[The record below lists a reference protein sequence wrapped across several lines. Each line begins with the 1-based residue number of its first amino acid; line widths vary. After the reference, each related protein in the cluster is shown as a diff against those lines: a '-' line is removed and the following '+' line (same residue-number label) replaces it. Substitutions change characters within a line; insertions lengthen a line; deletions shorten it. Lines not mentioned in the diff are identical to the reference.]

1 MKRISPSYLLESATT
16 LSHWKERTM
25 ADLVRF
31 GVSIPDDLLE
41 KFDVLISQKG
51 YTNRS
56 EAIRDLIRDR
66 LVEDQWSESEHEV
79 VGTVTVV
86 YNHEQSELAQ
96 KLTEI
101 QHRNH
106 DLIISGVHVHLDHH
120 NCLEVL
126 IMRGPS
132 DEVKKTGELLAST
145 RGVKHGKITMTTT
158 GKELD

>member
-1 MKRISPSYLLESATT
+1 
-16 LSHWKERTM
+16 M

-31 GVSIPDDLLE
+31 GVSIPDDLLD
-41 KFDVLISQKG
+41 KFDILIAEQG

-56 EAIRDLIRDR
+56 EAIRDLIRNR
-66 LVEDQWSESEHEV
+66 FVEDEWSRSEEDV

-101 QHRNH
+101 QHRKH
-106 DLIISGVHVHLDHH
+106 DLIISSVHVHLDQH

-126 IMRGPS
+126 IMRGAPA
-132 DEVKKTGELLAST
+132 EVKKAGELLIST

>member
-1 MKRISPSYLLESATT
+1 MMRLSLLEPRGGPLMS
-16 LSHWKERTM
+16 E
-25 ADLVRF
+25 LVRF

-41 KFDVLISQKG
+41 KFDVLIAQKG

-66 LVEDQWSESEHEV
+66 LVEDQWGQDEHEV

-86 YNHEQSELAQ
+86 YNHEQSDLAQ

-101 QHRNH
+101 QHRKH
-106 DLIISGVHVHLDHH
+106 DLIVSSVHVHLDAH

-126 IMRGPS
+126 IMRGRA
-132 DEVKKTGELLAST
+132 DEVRRAGQLLIST
-145 RGVKHGKITMTTT
+145 RGVKHGKITSTTT
-158 GKELD
+158 GEEID

>member
-1 MKRISPSYLLESATT
+1 
-16 LSHWKERTM
+16 M

-31 GVSIPDDLLE
+31 GVSIPNDLLD
-41 KFDVLISQKG
+41 KFDALIGTQG

-66 LVEDQWSESEHEV
+66 LVEDQWKHAATEV

-86 YNHEQSELAQ
+86 YDHERSELAQ

-101 QHRNH
+101 QHRQH
-106 DLIISGVHVHLDHH
+106 DLIVSSVHVHLDQH

-126 IMRGPS
+126 IVRG
-132 DEVKKTGELLAST
+132 EAEKVKRAGEQLIST
-145 RGVKHGKITMTTT
+145 RGVKHGKLTMTTS
-158 GKELD
+158 GSGID

>member
-1 MKRISPSYLLESATT
+1 MG
-16 LSHWKERTM
+16 
-25 ADLVRF
+25 DLVRF

-41 KFDVLISQKG
+41 KFDALINQKG

-66 LVEDQWSESEHEV
+66 LVEDQWTAADHEV
-79 VGTVTVV
+79 VGTATVV

-101 QHRNH
+101 QHKRHN
-106 DLIISGVHVHLDHH
+106 LIVSAVHVHLDAH

-126 IMRGPS
+126 IMRGTA
-132 DEVKKTGELLAST
+132 DEVRKAGELLIST

-158 GKELD
+158 GSELE

>member
-1 MKRISPSYLLESATT
+1 
-16 LSHWKERTM
+16 M

-41 KFDVLISQKG
+41 KFDSLITEKG

-66 LVEDQWSESEHEV
+66 LVEDHWSQSDHEV

-86 YNHEQSELAQ
+86 YNHEQSDLAQ

-101 QHRNH
+101 QHRQH
-106 DLIISGVHVHLDHH
+106 DLIISAVHVHLDAH

-126 IMRGPS
+126 IVRGGA
-132 DEVKKTGELLAST
+132 EVVRKAGELLIST

-158 GKELD
+158 GKEID

>member
-1 MKRISPSYLLESATT
+1 
-16 LSHWKERTM
+16 M
-25 ADLVRF
+25 ADLLRF
-31 GVSIPDDLLE
+31 GVSIPDDLLV
-41 KFDVLISQKG
+41 KFDALISEKG

-86 YNHEQSELAQ
+86 YNHEQSDLAQ

-101 QHRNH
+101 QHRKY
-106 DLIISGVHVHLDHH
+106 DLIVSSVHVHLDAH

-126 IMRGPS
+126 IMRGRS
-132 DEVKKTGELLAST
+132 EEVRRAGEALIST

-158 GKELD
+158 GQELA

>member
-1 MKRISPSYLLESATT
+1 
-16 LSHWKERTM
+16 M

-41 KFDVLISQKG
+41 KFDVLIAEKG

-66 LVEDQWSESEHEV
+66 LVEDEWSVSEHEV

-86 YNHEQSELAQ
+86 YNHEQSDLAQ
-96 KLTEI
+96 KLPEL
-101 QHRNH
+101 QHRPH
-106 DLIISGVHVHLDHH
+106 QLEISSLHVHLDQH

-126 IMRGPS
+126 IIRGRS
-132 DEVKKTGELLAST
+132 EAVRKVGQLLIST

-158 GKELD
+158 GQELD

>member
-1 MKRISPSYLLESATT
+1 
-16 LSHWKERTM
+16 M

-31 GVSIPDDLLE
+31 GVSIPDDLLD
-41 KFDVLISQKG
+41 KFDVLIAEKG

-66 LVEDQWSESEHEV
+66 LVEDEWSASDHEV

-86 YNHEQSELAQ
+86 YNHEQSDLAQ
-96 KLTEI
+96 KLTQI
-101 QHRNH
+101 QHRQH
-106 DLIISGVHVHLDHH
+106 ELVISSLHVHLDQH

-126 IMRGPS
+126 VIRGRS
-132 DEVKKTGELLAST
+132 EDVKKVGQLLIST

-158 GKELD
+158 GQELD

>member
-1 MKRISPSYLLESATT
+1 
-16 LSHWKERTM
+16 M

-41 KFDVLISQKG
+41 KFDVLISEKG

-66 LVEDQWSESEHEV
+66 LVEDQWNESDHVV

-101 QHRNH
+101 QHRQH
-106 DLIISGVHVHLDHH
+106 DLIISSVHVHLDAH

-126 IMRGPS
+126 IMRGTS
-132 DEVKKTGELLAST
+132 GEVRRAGEMLIST

>member
-1 MKRISPSYLLESATT
+1 
-16 LSHWKERTM
+16 M

-31 GVSIPDDLLE
+31 GVSIPSDLLE
-41 KFDVLISQKG
+41 KFDGLISGKG

-66 LVEDQWSESEHEV
+66 LVEDQWSESGHEV
-79 VGTVTVV
+79 VGTATIV
-86 YNHEQSELAQ
+86 YNHEQSDLAQ

-101 QHRNH
+101 QHRQHN
-106 DLIISGVHVHLDHH
+106 LIVTAVHVHLDAH

-126 IMRGPS
+126 IMRGAA
-132 DEVKKTGELLAST
+132 DVVKKVGELLIST

-158 GKELD
+158 GKEID

>member
-1 MKRISPSYLLESATT
+1 
-16 LSHWKERTM
+16 M

-41 KFDVLISQKG
+41 KFDELISKKG

-66 LVEDQWSESEHEV
+66 LVEHEWSESQHDI

-86 YNHEQSELAQ
+86 YNHEQSDLAQ

-101 QHRNH
+101 QHKKH
-106 DLIISGVHVHLDHH
+106 DLIISAVHVHLDQH

-126 IMRGPS
+126 IMRGGS
-132 DEVKKTGELLAST
+132 DEVRKAGEQLIST

>member
-1 MKRISPSYLLESATT
+1 MPNLI
-16 LSHWKERTM
+16 
-25 ADLVRF
+25 RF

-41 KFDVLISQKG
+41 KFDALIAARG

-66 LVEDQWSESEHEV
+66 LVEDEWTGVDANV

-86 YNHEQSELAQ
+86 YNHEQSDLAQ

-101 QHRNH
+101 QHRKHN
-106 DLIISGVHVHLDHH
+106 LIISAVHVHLDEH

-126 IMRGPS
+126 IMRGTPS
-132 DEVKKTGELLAST
+132 EVKGAAEQLIST
-145 RGVKHGKITMTTT
+145 RGVKHGKIIMTTT
-158 GKELD
+158 GSDID

>member
-1 MKRISPSYLLESATT
+1 
-16 LSHWKERTM
+16 M
-25 ADLVRF
+25 AALVRF
-31 GVSIPDDLLE
+31 GVSIPDDLLD
-41 KFDVLISQKG
+41 KFDVLITEKG

-66 LVEDQWSESEHEV
+66 LVEDEWGRSEHEV

-86 YNHEQSELAQ
+86 YNHEQSDLAQ

-101 QHRNH
+101 QHRQH
-106 DLIISGVHVHLDHH
+106 ALVISSLHVHLDQY

-126 IMRGPS
+126 IARGRS
-132 DEVKKTGELLAST
+132 EEVKKVGQLLIST

>member
-1 MKRISPSYLLESATT
+1 
-16 LSHWKERTM
+16 M

-41 KFDVLISQKG
+41 KFDILIAEQG

-56 EAIRDLIRDR
+56 EAIRDLIRNR
-66 LVEDQWSESEHEV
+66 FVEDEWSRSEEDV

-86 YNHEQSELAQ
+86 YNHEQSDLAQ

-101 QHRNH
+101 QHRKH
-106 DLIISGVHVHLDHH
+106 DLIISSVHVHLDKH

-126 IMRGPS
+126 IMRGGPA
-132 DEVKKTGELLAST
+132 EVKKAGELLIST

>member
-1 MKRISPSYLLESATT
+1 
-16 LSHWKERTM
+16 M

-41 KFDVLISQKG
+41 KFDGLISEKG

-66 LVEDQWSESEHEV
+66 LVEDQWSESEHVV

-101 QHRNH
+101 QHQKH
-106 DLIISGVHVHLDHH
+106 DLIISSVHVHLDAH

-126 IMRGPS
+126 IMKGSSAQVR
-132 DEVKKTGELLAST
+132 KAGEILIST

>member
-1 MKRISPSYLLESATT
+1 
-16 LSHWKERTM
+16 M

-31 GVSIPDDLLE
+31 GVSIPDDLLD
-41 KFDVLISQKG
+41 KFDVLIAEQG

-56 EAIRDLIRDR
+56 EAIRDLIRNR
-66 LVEDQWSESEHEV
+66 FVEDEWSRLAEDV

-101 QHRNH
+101 QHRKH
-106 DLIISGVHVHLDHH
+106 DLIISSVHVHLDQH

-126 IMRGPS
+126 IMRGAPA
-132 DEVKKTGELLAST
+132 EVKKAGELLIST
-145 RGVKHGKITMTTT
+145 RGVLHGKITMTTT

>member
-1 MKRISPSYLLESATT
+1 VPPDFSTRGKDLNMGE
-16 LSHWKERTM
+16 
-25 ADLVRF
+25 LVRF

-41 KFDVLISQKG
+41 KFDVLIGRKG

-66 LVEDQWSESEHEV
+66 LVEDEWGDSDHDV

-86 YNHEQSELAQ
+86 YNHEQSDLAQ

-101 QHRNH
+101 QHKKH
-106 DLIISGVHVHLDHH
+106 DLIISAVHVHLDHH

-126 IMRGPS
+126 IMRGKS
-132 DEVKKTGELLAST
+132 GEVRAAGQQLIST
-145 RGVKHGKITMTTT
+145 RGVKHGKITTSTT
-158 GKELD
+158 GQEID

>member
-1 MKRISPSYLLESATT
+1 MDMPNLI
-16 LSHWKERTM
+16 
-25 ADLVRF
+25 RF

-41 KFDVLISQKG
+41 KFDALISARG

-66 LVEDQWSESEHEV
+66 LVEDEWTGVDATV

-86 YNHEQSELAQ
+86 YNHEQSDLAQ

-101 QHRNH
+101 QHRKHN
-106 DLIISGVHVHLDHH
+106 LIISAVHVHLDEH

-126 IMRGPS
+126 IMRGAPS
-132 DEVKKTGELLAST
+132 EVKGAAEQLIST
-145 RGVKHGKITMTTT
+145 RGVKHGKIIMTTT
-158 GKELD
+158 GTDID

>member
-1 MKRISPSYLLESATT
+1 MG
-16 LSHWKERTM
+16 
-25 ADLVRF
+25 DLARF

-41 KFDVLISQKG
+41 KFDGLIRGKG
-51 YTNRS
+51 YNNRS

-66 LVEDQWSESEHEV
+66 LVEDQWADSESEV

-86 YNHEQSELAQ
+86 YNHEQSDLAQ

-101 QHRNH
+101 QHRKH
-106 DLIISGVHVHLDHH
+106 DLIISSVHVHLDFH

-126 IMRGPS
+126 IMRGNP
-132 DEVKKTGELLAST
+132 DEVKRAGEQLIST

-158 GKELD
+158 GQEIE

>member
-1 MKRISPSYLLESATT
+1 
-16 LSHWKERTM
+16 M

-31 GVSIPDDLLE
+31 GVSIPDDLLD
-41 KFDVLISQKG
+41 KFDVLIAEKG

-66 LVEDQWSESEHEV
+66 LVEDEWSASEHDV

-86 YNHEQSELAQ
+86 YNHEQSDLAQ
-96 KLTEI
+96 KLTQI
-101 QHRNH
+101 QHRQH
-106 DLIISGVHVHLDHH
+106 ELVISSLHVHLDQH

-126 IMRGPS
+126 IMRGRS
-132 DEVKKTGELLAST
+132 DDVKKVGQLLIST

-158 GKELD
+158 GQELD

>member
-1 MKRISPSYLLESATT
+1 
-16 LSHWKERTM
+16 M

-31 GVSIPDDLLE
+31 GVSIPDDLLG
-41 KFDVLISQKG
+41 KFDVLIAEKG

-66 LVEDQWSESEHEV
+66 LVEDEWSASEHEV

-86 YNHEQSELAQ
+86 YNHEQSDLAQ
-96 KLTEI
+96 KLTQI
-101 QHRNH
+101 QHRQH
-106 DLIISGVHVHLDHH
+106 ELVISSLHVHLDQH

-126 IMRGPS
+126 IMRGRS
-132 DEVKKTGELLAST
+132 DDVKKVGQLLIST

-158 GKELD
+158 GQELD

>member
-1 MKRISPSYLLESATT
+1 
-16 LSHWKERTM
+16 M

-41 KFDVLISQKG
+41 KFDQLISGKG

-66 LVEDQWSESEHEV
+66 LVEDQWSESGHDV

-86 YNHEQSELAQ
+86 YNHEQSDLAQ

-101 QHRNH
+101 QHKKH
-106 DLIISGVHVHLDHH
+106 DLIVSAVHVHLDHH

-126 IMRGPS
+126 IMRGVS
-132 DEVKKTGELLAST
+132 DEVRKAGELLIST